1 MSTMKIFVLT
11 RQRDPHVRC
20 ESLEKICQFQFIMN
34 DFWFENKFCQHF
46 QYLRENTEVFVRFNI
61 DRCQSILNNKMTISR
76 CYNNK
81 LDVENE
87 NSRLDKFTVKCN
99 VNERGW
105 QTPCEIATYVSDIHM
120 GPFFSAQNLLTL
132 LLPSIDDQLT
142 TRLLPTMRIDSC
154 NKTDDNIQNFL

>member
-1 MSTMKIFVLT
+1 M
-11 RQRDPHVRC
+11 D
-20 ESLEKICQFQFIMN
+20 

-61 DRCQSILNNKMTISR
+61 DRCQSVLNNKMTISLY
-76 CYNNK
+76 YNNK

-105 QTPCEIATYVSDIHM
+105 QTPCEIVTYVSDIHM
-120 GPFFSAQNLLTL
+120 EVFFSAENLLTL

-142 TRLLPTMRIDSC
+142 TTLLPTMRKDSC
-154 NKTDDNIQNFL
+154 NKTDDNIRNFL

>member
-1 MSTMKIFVLT
+1 
-11 RQRDPHVRC
+11 
-20 ESLEKICQFQFIMN
+20 MN

-61 DRCQSILNNKMTISR
+61 DRCESILNNKMTISLY
-76 CYNNK
+76 YNNK

-87 NSRLDKFTVKCN
+87 KSRLDKFIVKCN

-120 GPFFSAQNLLTL
+120 GPFFSAENLLTL
-132 LLPSIDDQLT
+132 LLPSIDDLLT

>member
-1 MSTMKIFVLT
+1 
-11 RQRDPHVRC
+11 
-20 ESLEKICQFQFIMN
+20 MN

-61 DRCQSILNNKMTISR
+61 DRCQSILNNKMTISLY
-76 CYNNK
+76 YNNK

-105 QTPCEIATYVSDIHM
+105 QTPCKISTYVSDIHM
-120 GPFFSAQNLLTL
+120 GPFFSAGNLLTL

-142 TRLLPTMRIDSC
+142 TRLLPTMRIGSC